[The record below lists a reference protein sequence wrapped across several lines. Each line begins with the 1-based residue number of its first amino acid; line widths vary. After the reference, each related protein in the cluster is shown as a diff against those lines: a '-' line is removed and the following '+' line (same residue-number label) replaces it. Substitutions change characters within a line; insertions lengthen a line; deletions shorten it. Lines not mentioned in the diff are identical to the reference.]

1 MSAATSGGV
10 LVRLAAPELDAL
22 EALLL
27 ADPTRE
33 SATLA
38 RFGWRERPDG
48 TVLAVAALDPP
59 PPGAVGGGADNVRIE
74 GAYLRATALEAERHP
89 LAIGLVHAHPAGVA
103 PRPSP
108 ADDEMDA
115 YLAAYFADFAPGRPF
130 ASLIL
135 SRMDGEDGPE
145 IALSGR
151 VRIAGEWRPVTRVA
165 AARRP
170 DIVAWP
176 GGRRPDPPP
185 MPPERVAR
193 LTSAFGRQAYQRLQR
208 STVALVGAG
217 ATGSAA
223 IPILARAGV
232 GRLVVVDADHASVSN
247 LERLHGS
254 VPHDVVDRVPKV
266 EIARRHVAA
275 IAPDV
280 VVEAVIGKLPQAEA
294 LDAVIGADLLLGCTD
309 QHSSR
314 LAVADVA
321 RRFAIPAIDIGGLIE
336 GADGVV
342 TGQLVQ
348 LVRFLPDDPCPRC
361 RGMISEVRVAQEL
374 MSPAERLSAQ
384 AQAQAARARGERPD
398 PIATAIPQIDTVSW
412 ITTTGGTL
420 AAGFAIGWLT
430 GRFAPRFE
438 RLQLDLVSDCLGAV
452 DRPQR
457 PRADC
462 VCNRTRGF
470 ADQAADTAPVA
481 PPAHWEPARRLGA
494 SDQPPS

>member
-1 MSAATSGGV
+1 MSGGV

-22 EALLL
+22 EHLLL
-27 ADPTRE
+27 ADGDRE
-33 SATLA
+33 AACFVRL
-38 RFGWRERPDG
+38 GWRETPQG
-48 TVLAVAALDPP
+48 LVLALAALDPP
-59 PPGAVGGGADNVRIE
+59 PPGAVLGEASAVRIAGTYARE
-74 GAYLRATALEAERHP
+74 VALAAETHP
-89 LAIGLVHAHPAGVA
+89 LAAGLVHTHPAGA
-103 PRPSP
+103 GLRPSP
-108 ADDEMDA
+108 ADDAMDDYFA
-115 YLAAYFADFAPGRPF
+115 GYFADFAPGRPF

-135 SRMDGEDGPE
+135 ARVDGDTGPE
-145 IALSGR
+145 LALSGR
-151 VRIAGEWRPVTRVA
+151 VRVAGTWRPVTRVA

-170 DIVAWP
+170 DVVCWP
-176 GGRRPDPPP
+176 DGVRPDPAP

-193 LTSAFGRQAYQRLQR
+193 LTSAFGREAYQRLQR
-208 STVALVGAG
+208 ATVALVGAG

-232 GRLVVVDADHASVSN
+232 GRLIVVDADHASASN

-254 VPHDVVDRVPKV
+254 VPQDVVDRVPKV
-266 EIARRHVAA
+266 AIARRHVASF
-275 IAPDV
+275 APDV
-280 VVEAVIGKLPQAEA
+280 VVEAHVGKLPQPEIV
-294 LDAVIGADLLLGCTD
+294 DAVIRADLLLGCTD
-309 QHSSR
+309 QHASR
-314 LAVADVA
+314 LAVADIA

-336 GADGVV
+336 GADGIV

-384 AQAQAARARGERPD
+384 AQADAARDRGERPD

-430 GRFAPRFE
+430 GRFDPRFE

-457 PRADC
+457 ARAGC
-462 VCNRTRGF
+462 VCTRTRGF
-470 ADQAADTAPVA
+470 ADQGADTAPVVA
-481 PPAHWEPARRLGA
+481 PPHWEPARTLA
-494 SDQPPS
+494 

>member
-1 MSAATSGGV
+1 MSAGV
-10 LVRLAAPELDAL
+10 LVRLCAPELDAL
-22 EALLL
+22 ERRLL
-27 ADPTRE
+27 ADDARE
-33 SATLA
+33 SATFVRL
-38 RFGWRERPDG
+38 GWRETPQG
-48 TVLAVAALDPP
+48 LVLALAGVDPP
-59 PPGAVGGGADNVRIE
+59 PDGAVAGGADAVRID
-74 GAYLRATALEAERHP
+74 GRYLRAVALAAESHP
-89 LAIGLVHAHPAGVA
+89 LAVGLVHAHPAGA
-103 PRPSP
+103 EPRPSA

-115 YLAAYFADFAPGRPF
+115 YLGDYLADFAPGRPF

-135 SRMDGEDGPE
+135 SRVAGDTGPE
-145 IALSGR
+145 IALAGR
-151 VRIAGEWRPVTRVA
+151 VRTGDAWRPVTRVA

-170 DIVAWP
+170 DVVCWP
-176 GGRRPDPPP
+176 EGRRPAPAP

-193 LTSAFGRQAYQRLQR
+193 LTSAFGREAYQRLAR

-232 GRLVVVDADHASVSN
+232 GRLIVVDADHATDSN

-254 VPHDVVDRVPKV
+254 VPQDVVERVPKV
-266 EIARRHVAA
+266 AIARRHVAA
-275 IAPDV
+275 FAPDV
-280 VVEAVIGKLPQAEA
+280 VVEAHIGKLPQPEIV
-294 LDAVIGADLLLGCTD
+294 DAVIRADLLLGCTD

-374 MSPAERLSAQ
+374 MSPDERLSAQ
-384 AQAQAARARGERPD
+384 AQAEAARARGERPD

-430 GRFAPRFE
+430 GRFDPRFE
-438 RLQLDLVSDCLGAV
+438 RLQLDLVCDCLGAV

-457 PRADC
+457 AREGC
-462 VCNRTRGF
+462 VCTHTRGF
-470 ADQAADTAPVA
+470 ADQAADTAPVVPPPHWA
-481 PPAHWEPARRLGA
+481 PVRGLA
-494 SDQPPS
+494 

>member
-1 MSAATSGGV
+1 MSASV

-22 EALLL
+22 ERLLF
-27 ADPTRE
+27 ADDARE
-33 SATLA
+33 SAVFV
-38 RFGWRERPDG
+38 RFGWRETPQG
-48 TVLAVAALDPP
+48 LVLALAGFDPP
-59 PPGAVGGGADNVRIE
+59 PAGAVIGGRETVRID
-74 GAYLRATALEAERHP
+74 GAYARAVALAAETHP
-89 LAIGLVHAHPAGVA
+89 LAVGLVHTHSAGA
-103 PRPSP
+103 EPRPSA

-115 YLAAYFADFAPGRPF
+115 YLAGYFADFAPGRPF
-130 ASLIL
+130 ASLIV
-135 SRMDGEDGPE
+135 SRVAGDTGSE
-145 IALSGR
+145 IAVSGR
-151 VRIAGEWRPVTRVA
+151 VRVEGAWRPVTRVA

-170 DIVAWP
+170 DVVCWP
-176 GGRRPDPPP
+176 EGRRPAPAP

-193 LTSAFGRQAYQRLQR
+193 LTSAFGREAYQRLQR

-223 IPILARAGV
+223 IQILARAGV
-232 GRLVVVDADHASVSN
+232 GRLIVVDADHASDSN

-254 VPHDVVDRVPKV
+254 VPQDVVDSVPKV
-266 EIARRHVAA
+266 AIARRHVAA

-280 VVEAVIGKLPQAEA
+280 VVEAYIGKLPQPEIV
-294 LDAVIGADLLLGCTD
+294 DAVVQADLLLGCTD

-321 RRFAIPAIDIGGLIE
+321 RRFAVPAIDIGGLIE

-374 MSPAERLSAQ
+374 MSPQQRLSAQ
-384 AQAQAARARGERPD
+384 AQADAARARGERPD

-430 GRFAPRFE
+430 GRFDPRFE

-457 PRADC
+457 ARPDC
-462 VCNRTRGF
+462 VCTRTRGF
-470 ADQAADTAPVA
+470 ANQAAETAPVA
-481 PPAHWEPARRLGA
+481 PPPHWAPVHGL
-494 SDQPPS
+494 D